1 MLTLVFNMNV
11 GIVKSMG
18 VLGIGGGWPKSP
30 VHFSRFCESKL
41 LAMSTIMM

>member
-18 VLGIGGGWPKSP
+18 ALGIGGLEGWPKSP
-30 VHFSRFCESKL
+30 VHFS
-41 LAMSTIMM
+41 